1 MAAPAETE
9 IQRYSAPLLRQI
21 CDHAAAVVYVKDV
34 AGRYVF
40 VNHRFLTLFGGEE
53 SNYVGHAD
61 SDIFPPDVAAALAA
75 NDRAVLDGGG
85 AMQFEEVVPGSDG
98 EHTYVSVKFPL
109 FDAAGA
115 VEAVCG
121 ISTDIT
127 QRKRT
132 EDLLRKAALGVSAA
146 TGTGVFESI
155 VTCVGETLGADF
167 VFLTKLVDGKHRELH
182 TLAVSHGGKI
192 APNMVYEL
200 QGTPCE
206 KVISGHFHHISDNL
220 RDAYPGDGM
229 IDELGLVAYAGFPL
243 HDSNGSAIGN
253 LAVVSRTPLLDGG
266 FIELVLKI
274 FSVRAAA
281 ELERLRA
288 DEKRAESEASYRAIF
303 DASEDA
309 IFVLDSSG
317 VIVDANPKACSM
329 YGYTYEEI
337 LNVDPAGFSSG
348 EPLYTT
354 QRARQLIKAARHG
367 KTQRFEWRHTSHDG
381 SKHWDEVVLKKAT
394 IAGSDRVLAIIRDI
408 SERKAQ
414 EIALKRSETELRATV
429 EAALDC
435 IVVIDIDGNI
445 TEFNPAAEQCF
456 GYRREEVLGKG
467 LAELII
473 PERYRASHIS
483 GMENF
488 KRRGSGPMIGTR
500 AELGARRADGSEFPV
515 ELTISVAEGP
525 EGTRFIGYMRD
536 ITAREKAEDEREQ
549 LEAQLRQAQKMEA
562 IGQLTGGI
570 AHDFN
575 NILTSVMGYMVMAGE
590 RAEAHGDAKL
600 AAYLERAQSSGERAR
615 DLIQQML
622 TFSRGHRGAAKPL
635 SLEPL
640 ITETIQLMRST
651 LPSSLELITE
661 LDEQA
666 PTCITDP
673 MQLEQVVMNLIIN
686 ARDAVGRHGRVA
698 IKLRRHEDAA
708 AVCASC
714 RHQVSGQFVE
724 IAVEDNGSG
733 IAEDIQERIF
743 EPFYSSKEVGKGSG
757 MGLAMAHGII
767 HEYGGHILL
776 DSKPGSGSVF
786 RVLLPVSCA
795 ADSGSAA
802 SDVEAAAPAPAPLL
816 QGHVAVVDDEP
827 AVAQFMRD
835 RLQSWGLS
843 VTVFNDPEIALRD
856 LCKEDVMLDL
866 AILDYTMP
874 RLSGLDVAQ
883 RLLVTHPQL
892 PIVLYTGYAE
902 DLSEQQTRAA
912 GARALLRKPLDMNE
926 LHDTLH
932 ALLHAPAG
940 TTPDAGR

>member
-1 MAAPAETE
+1 
-9 IQRYSAPLLRQI
+9 
-21 CDHAAAVVYVKDV
+21 
-34 AGRYVF
+34 
-40 VNHRFLTLFGGEE
+40 
-53 SNYVGHAD
+53 
-61 SDIFPPDVAAALAA
+61 
-75 NDRAVLDGGG
+75 
-85 AMQFEEVVPGSDG
+85 
-98 EHTYVSVKFPL
+98 
-109 FDAAGA
+109 
-115 VEAVCG
+115 
-121 ISTDIT
+121 
-127 QRKRT
+127 
-132 EDLLRKAALGVSAA
+132 
-146 TGTGVFESI
+146 
-155 VTCVGETLGADF
+155 
-167 VFLTKLVDGKHRELH
+167 
-182 TLAVSHGGKI
+182 
-192 APNMVYEL
+192 
-200 QGTPCE
+200 
-206 KVISGHFHHISDNL
+206 
-220 RDAYPGDGM
+220 
-229 IDELGLVAYAGFPL
+229 
-243 HDSNGSAIGN
+243 
-253 LAVVSRTPLLDGG
+253 
-266 FIELVLKI
+266 
-274 FSVRAAA
+274 VRAAA

-473 PERYRASHIS
+473 PERYRASHVS

-488 KRRGSGPMIGTR
+488 KRRGGGPMIGTR

-802 SDVEAAAPAPAPLL
+802 SDVDAAAPAPAPLL

-902 DLSEQQTRAA
+902 DLTEQQTRAA

-940 TTPDAGR
+940 TSPDAGR